1 MKIAYIDHSFHK
13 KTKSTLFLANILAS
27 KDNKIINL
35 WSDLWIG
42 NDNINIQEI
51 NNQNFDILVFFQI
64 LPKIEDLE
72 MLKCK
77 NIILVPMYDNFKFS
91 KTYWLLISLF
101 NIKVISFSKKI
112 SDYLDKYNIKRIDVQ
127 YYPLQTN
134 HSNKKKNNNK
144 IRILFWYRGDI
155 RLIDVLSIL
164 KFDGQQIQ
172 GITYIENQDPD
183 KPQKEDFHSLSKHGL
198 YNKITFIKND
208 YIPKEEYI
216 QRLRDHDIF
225 ISPRK
230 NEGIGMSFL
239 EAMSLGIPV
248 IAYNSPTMNEYIQ
261 DNKNGFLYDF
271 IKPKTIDFSILEQM
285 KKNLE
290 LDMIKGLKKWE
301 KQQSE
306 IISFVKTDYRKK
318 NLTKNIIPTMVF
330 LYRISQKIYRKLKT
344 I

>member
-1 MKIAYIDHSFHK
+1 
-13 KTKSTLFLANILAS
+13 
-27 KDNKIINL
+27 
-35 WSDLWIG
+35 
-42 NDNINIQEI
+42 
-51 NNQNFDILVFFQI
+51 
-64 LPKIEDLE
+64 
-72 MLKCK
+72 
-77 NIILVPMYDNFKFS
+77 
-91 KTYWLLISLF
+91 
-101 NIKVISFSKKI
+101 
-112 SDYLDKYNIKRIDVQ
+112 
-127 YYPLQTN
+127 
-134 HSNKKKNNNK
+134 
-144 IRILFWYRGDI
+144 
-155 RLIDVLSIL
+155 
-164 KFDGQQIQ
+164 
-172 GITYIENQDPD
+172 
-183 KPQKEDFHSLSKHGL
+183 
-198 YNKITFIKND
+198 
-208 YIPKEEYI
+208 
-216 QRLRDHDIF
+216 
-225 ISPRK
+225 
-230 NEGIGMSFL
+230 MSFL